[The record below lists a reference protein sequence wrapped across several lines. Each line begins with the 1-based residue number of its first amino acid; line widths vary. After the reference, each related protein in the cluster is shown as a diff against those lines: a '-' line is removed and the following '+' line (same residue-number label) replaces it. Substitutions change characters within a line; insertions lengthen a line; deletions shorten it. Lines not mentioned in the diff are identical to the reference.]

1 MAEKKTDS
9 AQYDGVSI
17 AEYIK
22 KKKPDI
28 CTLIDKILKELGSD
42 ERIASAPINQLSAT
56 LGALID
62 RFGADERDSALPD
75 GALSSIFEDFKEV
88 K

>member
-1 MAEKKTDS
+1 MAERKNGS

-22 KKKPDI
+22 KKKPEI
-28 CTLIDKILKELGSD
+28 CTLIDKILMELGSD
-42 ERIASAPINQLSAT
+42 DRIAAAPTNQLSAT

-75 GALSSIFEDFKEV
+75 GTLSSIFEDFKEV